1 LTGLFECATLPPSLA
16 GGMMLV
22 LTLKP
27 EEVVEV
33 NGEGTIKNI
42 SDKRIKL
49 GFDGHMDVDRVPA
62 DEQPTTKGV
71 KS

>member
-1 LTGLFECATLPPSLA
+1 
-16 GGMMLV
+16 MLV